1 MKENDTISRQA
12 AIDAINDVIVD
23 YIPTLFGHLQEI
35 PLELALAIERLP
47 AAEPRKGKWKEKQ
60 DNEWAG
66 GGAWVC
72 SKCGSGYA
80 FGAYH
85 EAFEFNY
92 CPNCG
97 AKMEVEP

>member
-1 MKENDTISRQA
+1 MTDDLISRQA
-12 AIDAINDVIVD
+12 AIDALDSIGSLDTDADREYARQVFNHL
-23 YIPTLFGHLQEI
+23 PT
-35 PLELALAIERLP
+35 
-47 AAEPRKGKWKEKQ
+47 AEKKGKWEEKQ

-72 SKCGSGYA
+72 SECGYGYA

-85 EAFEFNY
+85 EADEFNY

-97 AKMEVEP
+97 AKMDGGEE

>member
-1 MKENDTISRQA
+1 MDLISRQA
-12 AIDAINDVIVD
+12 AIDAINSGIVTD
-23 YIPTLFGHLQEI
+23 DDGVECPSECNSMLEWAVNAVKELPTAQ
-35 PLELALAIERLP
+35 
-47 AAEPRKGKWKEKQ
+47 KTGKW
-60 DNEWAG
+60 NEEPNEDWAG

-72 SKCGSGYA
+72 SNCGWGYA

-97 AKMEVEP
+97 ARMEE